1 MTLPLLETSNTKV
14 SIKGWTDSL
23 YVDNLL
29 ISDSLYT
36 YNLVIQL
43 NLLPYEMDNFKAMLS
58 RNCISFWP

>member
-1 MTLPLLETSNTKV
+1 MTLLLLETSNTKV

-23 YVDNLL
+23 CVDNLL

-36 YNLVIQL
+36 YNLVTQL

>member
-1 MTLPLLETSNTKV
+1 MTLLLLETSNTKV

-29 ISDSLYT
+29 ISDSVYT

-43 NLLPYEMDNFKAMLS
+43 NFM
-58 RNCISFWP
+58 R